1 MLQAFKNFVLHGS
14 MVDMAVGIVV
24 GAAFGEVVSSFVGDI
39 IMPPIGV
46 LLGGMDFS
54 SLAFTLQA
62 ATPETPAVV
71 IAYGKFI
78 QTTLN
83 FTIVAFSVFMAIK
96 GMNTLRDS
104 HQTTSTPPPDN
115 TPSKTALLIEIR
127 DLLQAQA
134 SQSNPQP
141 TRHR

>member
-24 GAAFGEVVSSFVGDI
+24 GAAFGDLVSSFVSDI
-39 IMPPIGV
+39 VMPPVGV

-62 ATPETPAVV
+62 ATADSPPVV

-78 QTTLN
+78 QTMLN
-83 FTIVAFSVFMAIK
+83 FMIVAFSVFMAIK
-96 GMNTLRDS
+96 GMNTLRDNGQAS
-104 HQTTSTPPPDN
+104 DAEA
-115 TPSKTALLIEIR
+115 PSESAVLVEIR
-127 DLLQAQA
+127 DLLQAQV
-134 SQSNPQP
+134 N
-141 TRHR
+141 HRSSRK